1 MGLAGGRGGGG
12 GDGRTQGGDDRD
24 LDGEV
29 ADVDAVGR
37 VRATDNNKPVDPVS
51 DYVASDG
58 TVLKL
63 TGARDVGV
71 HAAESQAGQA
81 GFVRNLFHSLVKQPP
96 AAYSP
101 ELVGRLTDKFRAD
114 GFHVRNLA
122 IEVAVVAALRPTI
135 ANAAPTTPVTP
146 HAR

>member
-1 MGLAGGRGGGG
+1 MSCHVTINPLGFSFERF
-12 GDGRTQGGDDRD
+12 
-24 LDGEV
+24 
-29 ADVDAVGR
+29 DAVGR
-37 VRATDNNKPVDPVS
+37 VRATDNKKPVDPVS
-51 DYVASDG
+51 DYVAADG
-58 TVLKL
+58 SVLKL

-101 ELVGRLTDKFRAD
+101 ELVGQLTDKFRAD

-122 IEVAVVAALRPTI
+122 VEVAVVAALRPTVT
-135 ANAAPTTPVTP
+135 APATPATP
-146 HAR
+146 SAR